1 MKSDVVRFFY
11 RAVNYLR
18 PPQRKVFLNPVQLLD
33 DIKGRELVEQF
44 NDLFY
49 RLHGGGIR
57 WKGSTIIK
65 NPCDL
70 WVICELLEDIKPR
83 VILETGTAEG
93 GSALWLADISNL
105 LGVQTEIVTIDINP
119 KCNFTQTGIH
129 QVIGYSTD
137 NVTVATVK
145 KLIGEIQARKQ
156 GAVMVFLDSDHT
168 KGNVDRELSI
178 YSELVTKGSYLVV
191 EDTNINGHPS
201 FPTHGPGPHEAV
213 QEFLL
218 MHPNFVADR
227 AREKYL
233 LTFNP
238 GGYLRRVS

>member
-1 MKSDVVRFFY
+1 MSSIVLRLFY

-18 PPQRKVFLNPVQLLD
+18 PPQRRVFLNPIHLLD
-33 DIKGRELVEQF
+33 DLRGRELVEQF

-49 RLHGGGIR
+49 RLHGGGMR
-57 WKGSTIIK
+57 CKGSPIIK

-70 WVICELLEDIKPR
+70 WVISELLEDIKPR
-83 VILETGTAEG
+83 VIVETGTAEG
-93 GSALWLADISNL
+93 GSALWLADISNA
-105 LGVQTEIVTIDINP
+105 LGLETEIVTIDVNP

-137 NVTVATVK
+137 HVTAATVK
-145 KLIGEIQARKQ
+145 RLIGEIQARKH
-156 GAVMVFLDSDHT
+156 GAVMVFLDSDHA
-168 KGNVDRELSI
+168 KENVDKELSI
-178 YSELVTKGSYLVV
+178 YSEFVTKGSYLVV

-218 MHPNFVADR
+218 SHPNFVADR
-227 AREKYL
+227 EREKYL

-238 GGYLRRVS
+238 GGYLRRDS